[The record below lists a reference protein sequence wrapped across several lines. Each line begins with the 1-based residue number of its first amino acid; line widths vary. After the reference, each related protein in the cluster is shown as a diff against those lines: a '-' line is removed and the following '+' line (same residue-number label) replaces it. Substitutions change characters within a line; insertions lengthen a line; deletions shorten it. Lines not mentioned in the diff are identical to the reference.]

1 MKTNLEVRPVF
12 VRKASRTRGHVLV
25 VMLALILRRE
35 LEKRLK
41 PEQIEVNHA
50 LRHMTGW
57 TILREFLG
65 PIRFSRLPVANQRQ
79 QEILDTLG
87 IQQPTS
93 LGVPSKNI
101 RTKKD

>member
-1 MKTNLEVRPVF
+1 M
-12 VRKASRTRGHVLV
+12 SGHVLV

-41 PEQIEVNHA
+41 PVQIEVGHA
-50 LRHMTGW
+50 LKDMTGW

-65 PIRFSRLPVANQRQ
+65 SIRFSRLPVPNLRQ
-79 QEILDTLG
+79 QMILGALG

-101 RTKKD
+101 RQKKD